1 MRTLYTTKRMCLRT
15 QAMKRKDGTAGRRV
29 MTP

>member
-1 MRTLYTTKRMCLRT
+1 MRPLYTKRMCLRT
-15 QAMKRKDGTAGRRV
+15 QDMKIADGMTGRRR